1 MITLALRNFNLK
13 FQLWSLGHE
22 NASLRVIRLNSK
34 NRLLAPYNL
43 LVLIDSWSTDACA
56 SLWKNG
62 YSFFFFL
69 SCVFLFQNV
78 CVNTTNLVAIKYI
91 LPMS

>member
-1 MITLALRNFNLK
+1 MIALALRNFNLK

-62 YSFFFFL
+62 YSFFFFCL
-69 SCVFLFQNV
+69 GFFCFKMYVLA
-78 CVNTTNLVAIKYI
+78 TTNLVAIKYI

>member
-1 MITLALRNFNLK
+1 MIALALRNFNLK

-62 YSFFFFL
+62 YSFFFL
-69 SCVFLFQNV
+69 SWVFCFKMYVLA
-78 CVNTTNLVAIKYI
+78 TTNLVAIKYI